1 MIIFENHLTSPSY
14 GWYSPI
20 PHWAKADISMPAPG
34 HTQLQ
39 SEWLFYHL
47 VVVKKKK
54 STENYYQGEV
64 WFCILDTP
72 SLIKKKKSFI
82 I

>member
-39 SEWLFYHL
+39 GEWLFYHL

-54 STENYYQGEV
+54 KAQKIITREKYGFVSWTHH
-64 WFCILDTP
+64 L
-72 SLIKKKKSFI
+72 SLKKKKVL
-82 I
+82 

>member
-34 HTQLQ
+34 HTQLPG
-39 SEWLFYHL
+39 EWLFYHL
-47 VVVKKKK
+47 VVVEKKKK
-54 STENYYQGEV
+54 HRKLLPGRSMVLYLGHT
-64 WFCILDTP
+64 I
-72 SLIKKKKSFI
+72 SH
-82 I
+82 